1 MTFFQYLI
9 KNGLWYFAAF
19 IVFVIIFVY
28 VSGFFGPITSGEVKI
43 ITMCL
48 VVLVVG
54 WTVGNWIAWRKVR

>member
-9 KNGLWYFAAF
+9 KNGLWYFLAF
-19 IVFVIIFVY
+19 IAFVLLFVY
-28 VSGFFGPITSGEVKI
+28 ISSYFGPLESSEVK
-43 ITMCL
+43 MVVAAL